1 MKRITPVRFCAW
13 LVAMAGLLAPLS
25 APADTITPG
34 EEGELARFLPPVE
47 GKRVCFARVYDADH
61 LARHP
66 KQKVTQLEFRLA
78 YHRFEPDEFF
88 PQGQRNYY
96 FEVLAKVRGQSKLL
110 TSMGECSP
118 AGGKISCGVECDGG
132 GVVAE
137 RSAKPGK
144 ILLTFGDYYGLRMT
158 MGCGEDEDGD
168 TVMLEPGE
176 DDKEFLL
183 SEKSSCPA
191 YDDW

>member
-25 APADTITPG
+25 AAADTITPG
-34 EEGELARFLPPVE
+34 DEGELARFLPPVE

-118 AGGKISCGVECDGG
+118 ASGKISCGVECDGG

-137 RSAKPGK
+137 RSAKAGK
-144 ILLTFGDYYGLRMT
+144 ILVTFGDYYGLRMT
-158 MGCGEDEDGD
+158 TGCGEDEDGD

-191 YDDW
+191 YDAW